1 MALRI
6 ATYNIHR
13 CIGRDGDE
21 NPERIAAVLRELDAD
36 LVALQEVAFDPDA
49 PGNRLRFLA
58 DATGAQAIPGP
69 TLLEAKGRYGNA
81 LLSRRT
87 VRQVRRID
95 ISVPGREPRGVI
107 QIVLEIR
114 RKTVVIIATHLGL
127 SFEERRYQIGRIVSL
142 LESSPPADVTI
153 LMGDFNEW
161 LRWGRMR
168 RRLKR
173 VFDAFPAP
181 ATFPS
186 RRPLLALDQI
196 WVRPTGVLTAMKV
209 NGSASARMASDH
221 LPLLADL
228 AL

>member
-1 MALRI
+1 MTLRI

-13 CIGRDGDE
+13 CIGRDGLE
-21 NPERIAAVLRELDAD
+21 NPERIAGVLRGLNAD

-58 DATGAQAIPGP
+58 EAAGAQAIPGP

-81 LLSRRT
+81 LLSRKAIRE
-87 VRQVRRID
+87 VRRID
-95 ISVPGREPRGVI
+95 ISVPEREPRGII

-114 RKTVVIIATHLGL
+114 QKKVVMLATHLGL
-127 SFEERRYQIGRIVSL
+127 SFEERRYQMDRIMTL
-142 LESSPPADVTI
+142 LESISNADVTI

-173 VFDAFPAP
+173 IFDAFPAP

-186 RRPLLALDQI
+186 RRPFLALDQI
-196 WVRPTGVLTAMKV
+196 WVRPTGVLTTMQAYDRTP
-209 NGSASARMASDH
+209 ARMASDH
-221 LPLLADL
+221 LPLVADL